1 MTECILTF
9 GSNCPE
15 RERMMELAGRWI
27 DSTFGPAVSSG
38 VYSTR
43 ALNGKSPDYLNMVVC
58 VATELTAEQ
67 LIFLGKEFERR
78 CGRSPESKLSG
89 VVEMDVDLV
98 KFGSVILRPE
108 EFTRAYFMTGYERI
122 SAKKL

>member
-15 RERMMELAGRWI
+15 RERMMEIAGRWI
-27 DSTFGPAVSSG
+27 DSTFGTAVSSG

-58 VATELTAEQ
+58 IETELSAEK
-67 LIFLGKEFERR
+67 LICLGKEFERQ
-78 CGRSPESKLSG
+78 CGRTRESKLSG
-89 VVEMDVDLV
+89 IVEMDVDV
-98 KFGSVILRPE
+98 VRFGSIVLRPE
-108 EFTRAYFMTGYERI
+108 EFTRTYFMTGYEKI

>member
-58 VATELTAEQ
+58 VATKLTAEQ
-67 LIFLGKEFERR
+67 LIALGKEFERR

-89 VVEMDVDLV
+89 IVEMDVDLV

-108 EFTRAYFMTGYERI
+108 EFTRAYFMTGYEKI